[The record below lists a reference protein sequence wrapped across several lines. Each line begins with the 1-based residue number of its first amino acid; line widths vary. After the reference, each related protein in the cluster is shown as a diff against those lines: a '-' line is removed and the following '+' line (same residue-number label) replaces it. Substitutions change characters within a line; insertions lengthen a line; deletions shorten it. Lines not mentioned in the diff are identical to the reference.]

1 MMNKKIVTGLI
12 FILFLTGMAYGQAF
26 TDIYEKSI
34 TDARKIDYPFLRE
47 AEVIWSK
54 RFYRL
59 IDLREK
65 VNHPLYYPTIPT
77 KDGRKSL
84 ITVLI
89 DGIKDG
95 TITAYDVDQ
104 SDVPTTYQDIEGK
117 MGAETRIIQIQID
130 AYGNT
135 RDSMITEQAKP
146 EEIKQLLLYE
156 EWYFDKKLG
165 KLDVRIIAMCPYYM
179 GFDAEMGRN
188 MRTPLFWVNFNEIRD
203 VLAINEAFVTN
214 NDAQRISFDDL
225 FMQRRFSSYIF
236 GESNVYNDRFVN
248 EYTIGQSS
256 LFEADRIK
264 MELFNFEHD
273 LWEY

>member
-1 MMNKKIVTGLI
+1 MNKKIVTGLI

-34 TDARKIDYPFLRE
+34 PDARKIEYPFLRE
-47 AEVIWSK
+47 ADVIHSK
-54 RFYRL
+54 RYYRL

-65 VNHPLYYPTIPT
+65 VNHPLYYPTQVT
-77 KDGRKSL
+77 RDGRKSF
-84 ITVLI
+84 ITVLL

-95 TITAYDVDQ
+95 SITAYDVDQ

-117 MGAETRIIQIQID
+117 MGAEDRMIQIVID

-156 EWYFDKKLG
+156 EWFFDKKLS
-165 KLDVRIIAMCPYYM
+165 KLDVRIIAICPYYM

-188 MRTPLFWVNFNEIRD
+188 LRTPLFWVNFNEIRD
-203 VLAINEAFVTN
+203 VLAVNEAFVTN
-214 NDAQRISFDDL
+214 NDAQRISYDDL
-225 FMQRRFSSYIF
+225 FMQRRFSSIVY
-236 GESNVYNDRFVN
+236 GVSNVYNDRFISD
-248 EYTIGQSS
+248 YSIGKSS

-264 MELFNFEHD
+264 MELFDFEHD

>member
-1 MMNKKIVTGLI
+1 MNKKIVTGLI
-12 FILFLTGMAYGQAF
+12 FILFLTGMSYGQAF

-34 TDARKIDYPFLRE
+34 PDARKIDYPFLRE

-54 RFYRL
+54 RYYRL
-59 IDLREK
+59 VDLREK
-65 VNHPLYYPTIPT
+65 MNHPLYYPTKVT
-77 KDGRKSL
+77 QDGRKSL

-188 MRTPLFWVNFNEIRD
+188 MRTPLFWVNFNEVRD
-203 VLAINEAFVTN
+203 VLARNEAFVTN

-225 FMQRRFSSYIF
+225 FMQRRFSSIIW
-236 GESNVYNDRFVN
+236 GESNVFNDRFIN
-248 EYTIGQSS
+248 EYSIGQSS
-256 LFEADRIK
+256 LFEAERIK

>member
-1 MMNKKIVTGLI
+1 MNKKIVTGLI
-12 FILFLTGMAYGQAF
+12 FILFLTGMSYGQAF

-34 TDARKIDYPFLRE
+34 PDARKIDYPFLRE

-54 RFYRL
+54 RYYRL
-59 IDLREK
+59 VDLREK
-65 VNHPLYYPTIPT
+65 MNHPLYYPTKVT
-77 KDGRKSL
+77 QDGRKSL

-188 MRTPLFWVNFNEIRD
+188 MRTPLFWVNFNEVRD
-203 VLAINEAFVTN
+203 ILARNEAFVTN

-225 FMQRRFSSYIF
+225 FMQRRFSSIIW
-236 GESNVYNDRFVN
+236 GESNVFNDRFIN
-248 EYTIGQSS
+248 EYSIGQSS
-256 LFEADRIK
+256 LFEAERIK

>member
-1 MMNKKIVTGLI
+1 MNKKIITGLI
-12 FILFLTGMAYGQAF
+12 FLIFAAMAHGQAF
-26 TDIYEKSI
+26 RDIYEKSI
-34 TDARKIDYPFLRE
+34 SDAKKIDYPYLRE

-54 RFYRL
+54 RYYRL
-59 IDLREK
+59 IDMREK
-65 VNHPLYYPTIPT
+65 MNQPLYYPTETT
-77 KDGRKSL
+77 KDGRKSFV
-84 ITVLI
+84 TVLL

-95 TITAYDVDQ
+95 SITAYDVDE
-104 SDVPTTYQDIEGK
+104 SSVPTTYEDIEGK
-117 MGAETRIIQIQID
+117 MGAESRIQQVQID

-135 RDSMITEQAKP
+135 RDTMIVEPPKP
-146 EEIKQLLLYE
+146 EEIKQLLVYE

-165 KLDVRIIAMCPYYM
+165 KLDVRIISICPYYM

-188 MRTPLFWVNFNEIRD
+188 LRSPLFWVNFNDIRD
-203 VLAINEAFVTN
+203 VLAKHEIFATN

-225 FMQRRFSSYIF
+225 FMQRRFESIIY
-236 GESNVYNDRFVN
+236 GESNVFNDRFVSD
-248 EYTIGQSS
+248 YTVGKSA